1 MTQVL
6 GETAVEDYTAG
17 DSDCY
22 FSTDGIDVSGIAPS
36 ALANSGVC
44 LCVCVY
50 VFTCFHLW
58 MCMCA
63 VVHVCVCMDVCVCLL
78 LCVFVCC
85 SVCTYVCVCG
95 CVCFFLLFS
104 VKAIMNLWKS
114 LAKRRLI
121 FKNNSSFRIE

>member
-44 LCVCVY
+44 LCVCVCVY
-50 VFTCFHLW
+50 VFSS
-58 MCMCA
+58 
-63 VVHVCVCMDVCVCLL
+63 VDVHVCCSACMCL
-78 LCVFVCC
+78 
-85 SVCTYVCVCG
+85 YG
-95 CVCFFLLFS
+95 CVCVS
-104 VKAIMNLWKS
+104 VVVCLCV
-114 LAKRRLI
+114 L
-121 FKNNSSFRIE
+121 

>member
-1 MTQVL
+1 MKQQWRITPQGIRIVTFPQMVSMSLESRLVLLQTQV
-6 GETAVEDYTAG
+6 
-17 DSDCY
+17 C
-22 FSTDGIDVSGIAPS
+22 I
-36 ALANSGVC
+36 
-44 LCVCVY
+44 CVCVY

-78 LCVFVCC
+78 LCVCVCC